1 MGVGPCLG
9 FSLGRDFPGGG
20 VGGRFPPYGDIS
32 CHLVSAF
39 SSNLA
44 SLFVMH
50 ASDYQAY
57 AGVEVLSCIY
67 TDSLPCLTALNS
79 VSLLA
84 CDLDRK
90 AWCLSWTFQVGVVS

>member
-1 MGVGPCLG
+1 MVKGAYYLSVPYLVM
-9 FSLGRDFPGGG
+9 L
-20 VGGRFPPYGDIS
+20 VPPDLWCQLSHQI
-32 CHLVSAF
+32 LPPF
-39 SSNLA
+39 
-44 SLFVMH
+44 LFVMH

-79 VSLLA
+79 VRFLA
-84 CDLDRK
+84 CDPDRK